1 MSTIAAKKT
10 NKDKVLTKKQ
20 QELFV
25 KYYPMVRKVVNS
37 MRSKLP
43 SYADLDEL
51 HSSGV
56 SGLADAVRKL
66 DPSRKDSFDGYVS
79 TRVRGAIIDE
89 LRDLDYMSR
98 SARSDAK
105 NIERIKE
112 AMEQRLGRA
121 PSDAELRLEMGVS
134 QKQFNKIMR
143 RTQSYSFVSL
153 NDSADSTEVSAPSF
167 SESIAD
173 ENIPTAV
180 EEIES
185 REMSESVRRNI
196 ANLPEKQRK
205 VIEGYYFQE
214 KKLGEIAK
222 DFGLTEAR
230 ICQIHSQAL
239 NALRPKFV
247 N

>member
-1 MSTIAAKKT
+1 
-10 NKDKVLTKKQ
+10 
-20 QELFV
+20 
-25 KYYPMVRKVVNS
+25 
-37 MRSKLP
+37 
-43 SYADLDEL
+43 
-51 HSSGV
+51 
-56 SGLADAVRKL
+56 
-66 DPSRKDSFDGYVS
+66 
-79 TRVRGAIIDE
+79 
-89 LRDLDYMSR
+89 MSR

-153 NDSADSTEVSAPSF
+153 NDSADSTEASAPSF

>member
-43 SYADLDEL
+43 SHADLDEL

-66 DPSRKDSFDGYVS
+66 DPSRKESFDGYVS

-105 NIERIKE
+105 QIERLKE
-112 AMEQRLGRA
+112 SMEQRLGRA

-134 QKQFNKIMR
+134 QKQFDKIMR
-143 RTQSYSFVSL
+143 RTQSCSFVSL
-153 NDSADSTEVSAPSF
+153 NDSADSSEGSSPNF

-173 ENIPTAV
+173 ENISTAV

-185 REMSESVRRNI
+185 REMTEKVRRNI
-196 ANLPEKQRK
+196 ANLPEKQRR

-239 NALRPKFV
+239 SALRPKFI

>member
-1 MSTIAAKKT
+1 MTIPTYTVGKP
-10 NKDKVLTKKQ
+10 DKN
-20 QELFV
+20 
-25 KYYPMVRKVVNS
+25 PMFLEKRV
-37 MRSKLP
+37 
-43 SYADLDEL
+43 YQG
-51 HSSGV
+51 SSGV
-56 SGLADAVRKL
+56 VY
-66 DPSRKDSFDGYVS
+66 PYPV
-79 TRVRGAIIDE
+79 I
-89 LRDLDYMSR
+89 
-98 SARSDAK
+98 
-105 NIERIKE
+105 
-112 AMEQRLGRA
+112 
-121 PSDAELRLEMGVS
+121 
-134 QKQFNKIMR
+134 
-143 RTQSYSFVSL
+143 
-153 NDSADSTEVSAPSF
+153 
-167 SESIAD
+167 ESIAD
-173 ENIPTAV
+173 ENIPTAG

>member
-43 SYADLDEL
+43 SHADLDEL

-153 NDSADSTEVSAPSF
+153 NDSADSTEASAPSF

-196 ANLPEKQRK
+196 ANLPENQRK